1 MAVFEMEGPDGKT
14 YEIEA
19 PNMQAAAQAAQQVA
33 AKKLPDIGTAQS
45 ALVGGVQGAS
55 FGFADEIMGGASA
68 VAAKA
73 MGNPADLSTLY
84 DAAVS
89 VPRMAQKSAAEHH
102 PVAYYG
108 GQIAGGVAPAIVS
121 GGAGIAPQ
129 VARAGLGVRTA
140 VASAEGAAYGA
151 LHGAGSADGDLI
163 DRAIGAGYG
172 AAGGA
177 ATGALLPGAVDATK
191 AAWRGVSAPV
201 QGMLRPDRFG
211 NEKFAEALLRD
222 KNPAGWSGAKSGRT
236 AQGVVDDLWRLRF
249 ETGKDMRLMDMGGE
263 NSRNLLRSAANMAS
277 TGTQRLN
284 RTLDGPTRQ
293 GGQWR
298 RIEKDMARGL
308 GSPDDYAAS
317 IDQIVAERDLLAKPL
332 FDQAFKLPIRPTEQ
346 LISVLHRPG
355 MQSILQRT
363 AAKMADEGADVS
375 GAPPMVLLHRAKMEI
390 DHAINQVKSGD
401 ANTANWDVRTL
412 TKLKHDLLDAID
424 SPTYREALKVSAG
437 DNALR
442 SAAKNGF
449 DEALTL
455 PTEDLARKMRS
466 FKNDSERD
474 MYRMGASRALATKIR
489 RSNITHDRT
498 ENVFSSPDMQMRL
511 RALFPSNRARREF
524 QRDLILEARMADTRK
539 AVQGGP
545 TTAKQLAQGQ
555 EAAAPV
561 AAVGSLANAATGRLE
576 PLFSTLG
583 RTANRFSG
591 LTPAASNAIINAGL
605 TRGGG
610 NVSNGIVKALMRA
623 EEEPL
628 RRAANARSLNAI
640 SGALLGGLGQR
651 NNER

>member
-1 MAVFEMEGPDGKT
+1 MAMFEMEGPDGKT

-33 AKKLPDIGTAQS
+33 AKKLPDIGVGQS
-45 ALVGGVQGAS
+45 ALVGASQGAS
-55 FGFADEIMGGASA
+55 FGFMDEVMGGASA
-68 VAAKA
+68 LAAKA

-84 DAAVS
+84 DTAVS

-102 PVAYYG
+102 PFAYYG
-108 GQIAGGVAPAIVS
+108 GQIAGGVAPAIAS

-140 VASAEGAAYGA
+140 VASGEGAAFGA
-151 LHGAGSADGDLI
+151 LHGAGSADGGLA
-163 DRAIGAGYG
+163 DRASGAAFGG
-172 AAGGA
+172 AAGAVG
-177 ATGALLPGAVDATK
+177 GAVLPATVDLTK

-201 QGMLRPDRFG
+201 QGMLRPERFG
-211 NEKFAEALLRD
+211 NQKFAEALLRD
-222 KNPAGWSGAKSGRT
+222 KNPGGWSGARSGRT
-236 AQGVVDDLWRLRF
+236 AQGAVDDLWRLRF
-249 ETGKDMRLMDMGGE
+249 ETGKDLRLMDMGGE
-263 NSRNLLRSAANMAS
+263 NTRNLLRSAANMAS

-308 GSPDDYAAS
+308 GSPDDFAAS

-332 FDQAFKLPIRPTEQ
+332 FDQAFKLPIKPTDQ

-355 MQSILQRT
+355 MQGILQRT

-412 TKLKHDLLDAID
+412 TKMKHDLLDAID
-424 SPTYREALKVSAG
+424 SPTYRQALKVSAG

-442 SAAKNGF
+442 SAAKDGF
-449 DEALTL
+449 DEALKL

-474 MYRMGASRALATKIR
+474 MYRMGAARALATRIR

-498 ENVFSSPDMQMRL
+498 ENVFSSPDIQMRL

-524 QRDLILEARMADTRK
+524 QRDLILEARMADSRK

-561 AAVGSLANAATGRLE
+561 AAAGSLANAATGHIE
-576 PLFSTLG
+576 PVLSMLG

-591 LTPAASNAIINAGL
+591 LTPASSNAIIDAGL
-605 TRGGG
+605 SRGTS
-610 NVSNGIVKALMRA
+610 NVPSDIVKALLSA
-623 EEEPL
+623 EAEPL
-628 RRAANARSLNAI
+628 RRAANVRTLNAV
-640 SGALLGGLGQR
+640 SGAFMGGLGQR
-651 NNER
+651 TSER